1 MLMRVTPRV
10 KKQENNLEILGGGGE
25 EAGCCAGA
33 KQVRDGA
40 IAQSGTRP
48 SATTVFSVCFT
59 ELMVWINP
67 LIAVS
72 LKTRLPEG
80 YCSAC
85 ACWARLFVATGV
97 AFALTL
103 GPAIAACSYIYY

>member
-1 MLMRVTPRV
+1 
-10 KKQENNLEILGGGGE
+10 
-25 EAGCCAGA
+25 
-33 KQVRDGA
+33 
-40 IAQSGTRP
+40 
-48 SATTVFSVCFT
+48 
-59 ELMVWINP
+59 MVWINP

-85 ACWARLFVATGV
+85 ARWARFFATGV

-103 GPAIAACSYIYY
+103 GPAIAACSYIYYLFFFKDLGGFGALNIHENS

>member
-1 MLMRVTPRV
+1 
-10 KKQENNLEILGGGGE
+10 
-25 EAGCCAGA
+25 
-33 KQVRDGA
+33 
-40 IAQSGTRP
+40 
-48 SATTVFSVCFT
+48 
-59 ELMVWINP
+59 MVWINP

-85 ACWARLFVATGV
+85 ARWARLFVATGV

-103 GPAIAACSYIYY
+103 GPAIAACSYISFYFLFLYKLNICLILLHKLLKKYVWDIKFVDNYKHFS